1 MTKETTDN
9 TFNSEVLNA
18 KIPVLVDFWA
28 PWCGPCRQ
36 LSPIIDEIAKELAG
50 KIEVYNSV
58 NLNSENPNANPGIN
72 LNDNSKFDPDK
83 SDFAK
88 KKLKKFEGPRIGATY
103 VDYGTVRDYLNS
115 ENKES
120 T

>member
-36 LSPIIDEIAKELAG
+36 LSPIIDEISKELAG
-50 KIEVYNSV
+50 KIEVYKCNV
-58 NLNSENPNANPGIN
+58 DDNPETP
-72 LNDNSKFDPDK
+72 SKFGVRGIPSLMIFKDGKLVDSKVGALPRA
-83 SDFAK
+83 SLTEWIAK
-88 KKLKKFEGPRIGATY
+88 NL
-103 VDYGTVRDYLNS
+103 
-115 ENKES
+115 
-120 T
+120 

>member
-36 LSPIIDEIAKELAG
+36 LSPIIDEIAKELAE
-50 KIEVYNSV
+50 KIEVYKCNV
-58 NLNSENPNANPGIN
+58 DDNPETP
-72 LNDNSKFDPDK
+72 SKFGVRGIPSLMIFKDG
-83 SDFAK
+83 
-88 KKLKKFEGPRIGATY
+88 KLVDSKVGALPRASLIEWITKN
-103 VDYGTVRDYLNS
+103 L
-115 ENKES
+115 
-120 T
+120 